1 MSKDLMDIADE
12 RGVPMDCGWIRIAFN
27 EILGSIYHSK
37 TEEKDIDLI
46 IEKLANILFEKT
58 SINEENIDWEK
69 LEKWHLRE
77 VYSFITYET
86 YFDFEEA
93 KEIICKSK
101 VSPDYDWEDI
111 SSNAM
116 DIEKIHEKMI
126 KEFIGEV
133 EVYGGMEKELLE
145 QFTKETK

>member
-1 MSKDLMDIADE
+1 MSKDLMYLAEE
-12 RGVPMDCGWIRIAFN
+12 RGINADNSWTKVAFN

-37 TEEKDIDLI
+37 IEEKDIDLI

-69 LEKWHLRE
+69 LEKWHFRE

-133 EVYGGMEKELLE
+133 EVYGGIEKELLE
-145 QFTKETK
+145 QFAKEK